1 MYNLGKENLPHVWA
15 THACFAGFFVFK
27 TMEKDNQNLDNLKIK
42 SENLRHKAFMQ
53 MIYIA
58 FIFAI
63 PAGIAFFVGNYFDNL
78 HDSGRQF
85 KLIALPIAFVL
96 SWVITI
102 FQYRR
107 IDKEFKEV
115 ERKIKEEKEN

>member
-1 MYNLGKENLPHVWA
+1 MNE
-15 THACFAGFFVFK
+15 
-27 TMEKDNQNLDNLKIK
+27 EKNNQNLENLKVK
-42 SENLRHKAFMQ
+42 QESLRHKAFMQ

-63 PAGIAFFVGNYFDNL
+63 PAAIAFLIGNYFDNL

-85 KLIALPIAFVL
+85 KLIALPIAFVI
-96 SWVITI
+96 SWIITI

-107 IDKEFKEV
+107 IDKEFKDV
-115 ERKIKEEKEN
+115 ETKIIEEKKK